1 MRYDMR
7 GAFGWRVNRLSDGPT
22 GLEIFGSA
30 GFYLFSLLFLVSGI
44 ATFLNESLLSEKMAS
59 WAPIFFV
66 VSGIVFL
73 GVGSLSTGQLIY
85 RARIRRALATTGLTT
100 EATVIDRWT
109 LQIGKGSASAIRF
122 RFTTASGP
130 VEGVACDDT
139 TLVSRVKIGD
149 LLPLRYDPANPR
161 RLLIDP
167 VPKR

>member
-7 GAFGWRVNRLSDGPT
+7 GTFGWRVNRLSDGPT

-30 GFYLFSLLFLVSGI
+30 GFYVFALFFLVFG
-44 ATFLNESLLSEKMAS
+44 TGMLLYANWIPPRMAGWVPVS
-59 WAPIFFV
+59 SV
-66 VSGIVFL
+66 VCGIVFL

-85 RARIRRALATTGLTT
+85 RARLRRALATTGVTT
-100 EATVIDRWT
+100 ESTVIDRWT
-109 LQIGKGSASAIRF
+109 LQIGKGTASAIRF

-139 TLVSRVKIGD
+139 TLVSRIKIGD